1 MEKHTVPTKK
11 QKSIHFIG
19 IGGIGVSALA
29 RFANFNGHKI
39 SGSDIKESVLT
50 KKLESEGI
58 KVTVP
63 HSKEAINKQ
72 DLVIYSAAIKSD
84 NVELMEANN
93 LNIQAL
99 SRKEALKIIL
109 SDMKNFCVCG
119 AHGKSTTTAIL
130 TAILQNSALIGAES
144 KEFDSNFR
152 FIGESLSFEADES
165 DSSFLNSNPYC
176 AVVTNAEPEHMEHY
190 DYDLGKFHQAYIDFL
205 NMAQIRVINAEDEF
219 LSTLDKIEATRLYPS
234 RDIKN
239 IEFEL
244 IDGEPFTKFSLL
256 DFGEFE
262 VWGFGDHIALDAS
275 LAILAALN
283 EIDIDKIRV
292 NLKKYRG
299 IKKRFDVLWSSD
311 KCVLIDDYAHHPTEV
326 EATMQSVILYKELK
340 KFDKII
346 AIWQPHKFS
355 RVLSNMD
362 HFRECFDGCD
372 ELVILPVWAAGEP
385 YCDIDFAALFEKYNP
400 ILADKI
406 KVRDRKIDILR
417 DSDILKTYDSS
428 IIIGFGAGDIT
439 YQLRGLK

>member
-1 MEKHTVPTKK
+1 MPTKK

-50 KKLESEGI
+50 KKLQDEGI

-63 HSKEAINKQ
+63 HAKEAINSQ
-72 DLVIYSAAIKSD
+72 DLVIYSAAIKPE
-84 NVELMEANN
+84 NVELVEAANQ
-93 LNIQAL
+93 NIQAL

-109 SDMKNFCVCG
+109 ADMKNFCVCG

-152 FIGESLSFEADES
+152 FVGESLSFEADES

-190 DYDLGKFHQAYIDFL
+190 DYDLVKFHQAYIDFL

-219 LSTLDKIEATRLYPS
+219 MATLNYLEATRLYPS

-244 IDGEPFTKFSLL
+244 INGEPFTKFSLL
-256 DFGEFE
+256 DLGEFE

-283 EIDIDKIRV
+283 EMEVGQIRE
-292 NLKKYRG
+292 NLRKYRG
-299 IKKRFDVLWSSD
+299 IKKRFDVLWSNEN
-311 KCVLIDDYAHHPTEV
+311 CVLIDDYAHHPTEV
-326 EATMQSVILYKELK
+326 EATMQSVMLYKELK
-340 KFDKII
+340 KLDKIV

-362 HFRECFDGCD
+362 HFRTCFRGCD
-372 ELVILPVWAAGEP
+372 ELIILPVWAAGEP
-385 YCDIDFAALFEKYNP
+385 FSDIDFAKLFEEYNP
-400 ILADKI
+400 ILADKVKVADETINII
-406 KVRDRKIDILR
+406 KNGE
-417 DSDILKTYDSS
+417 ILKTYDTSVVV
-428 IIIGFGAGDIT
+428 GFGAGDIT